1 MTAIL
6 CYGDSNTWGYQ
17 ASTAERLG
25 RWERWPGVLQ
35 RALGDDVHV
44 IEEGQNGRTTVF
56 DVPFEPDRNGLTYLP
71 VALQTHHPVDLVV
84 IDLGTNDLFLP
95 GVNAY
100 HAAHGAM
107 KLATVVLAS
116 DAGPADGAPAVLVLV
131 PPPFAP
137 LGTWDQGESPGAE
150 RESRRLSQAFI
161 DAAAA
166 SLEAGRDHGSA
177 PGSARP
183 RHVESDR
190 RDPLRGGRTP
200 LDRHRRRDATPRDA
214 QPLTEA
220 SGARS
225 TR

>member
-35 RALGDDVHV
+35 RELGDDVHV

-56 DVPFEPDRNGLTYLP
+56 DVPFEADRNGLTHLP
-71 VALQTHHPVDLVV
+71 VSLQTHHPLDLVV

-100 HAAHGAM
+100 HAARGAI
-107 KLATVVLAS
+107 KLAEVVLAS
-116 DAGPADGAPAVLVLV
+116 DAGRADGAPLVLVVV

-137 LGTWDQGESPGAE
+137 LGQWDQATSPGAE
-150 RESRRLSQAFI
+150 AESERLSRAFV

-166 SLEAGRDHGSA
+166 LKEEDGITIPLLDLRDHVTSSPIDGIHFEADGHRSIGNA
-177 PGSARP
+177 VAAT
-183 RHVESDR
+183 
-190 RDPLRGGRTP
+190 LREM
-200 LDRHRRRDATPRDA
+200 L
-214 QPLTEA
+214 
-220 SGARS
+220 S
-225 TR
+225 

>member
-1 MTAIL
+1 VTAIL

-35 RALGDDVHV
+35 RELGDDVHV

-56 DVPFEPDRNGLTYLP
+56 DVPFEADRNGLTHLP
-71 VALQTHHPVDLVV
+71 VSLQTHHPLDLVV

-100 HAAHGAM
+100 HAARGAI
-107 KLATVVLAS
+107 KLAEVVLAS
-116 DAGPADGAPAVLVLV
+116 DAGRADGAPLVLVVV

-137 LGTWDQGESPGAE
+137 LGQRDQAAAPGAE
-150 RESRRLSQAFI
+150 AESKRLSRAFV

-166 SLEAGRDHGSA
+166 LKEEDGITIPLLDLRDHVTSSPIDGIHFEADGHRSIGTA
-177 PGSARP
+177 VAAT
-183 RHVESDR
+183 
-190 RDPLRGGRTP
+190 LREM
-200 LDRHRRRDATPRDA
+200 L
-214 QPLTEA
+214 
-220 SGARS
+220 S
-225 TR
+225 

>member
-1 MTAIL
+1 VTAIL

-35 RALGDDVHV
+35 RELGDDVHV

-56 DVPFEPDRNGLTYLP
+56 DVPFEADRNGLTHLP
-71 VALQTHHPVDLVV
+71 VSLQTHHPLDLVV

-100 HAAHGAM
+100 HAARGAI
-107 KLATVVLAS
+107 KLAEVVLAS
-116 DAGPADGAPAVLVLV
+116 DAGRADGAPLVLVVV

-137 LGTWDQGESPGAE
+137 LDQWDQDASPGAE
-150 RESRRLSQAFI
+150 AESQRLSRAFV

-166 SLEAGRDHGSA
+166 VKEEDGITVPLLDLRDHVTSSPIDGIHFEADGHRSIGNA
-177 PGSARP
+177 VAAT
-183 RHVESDR
+183 
-190 RDPLRGGRTP
+190 LREM
-200 LDRHRRRDATPRDA
+200 LS
-214 QPLTEA
+214 L
-220 SGARS
+220 
-225 TR
+225 

>member
-35 RALGDDVHV
+35 RELGDDVHV

-56 DVPFEPDRNGLTYLP
+56 DVPFEADRNGLTHLP
-71 VALQTHHPVDLVV
+71 VSLQTHHPLDLVV

-100 HAAHGAM
+100 HAARGAI
-107 KLATVVLAS
+107 KLAEVVLAS
-116 DAGPADGAPAVLVLV
+116 DAGRADGAPLVLVVV

-137 LGTWDQGESPGAE
+137 LGQWDQATSPGAE
-150 RESRRLSQAFI
+150 AESQRLSRAFV

-166 SLEAGRDHGSA
+166 LKEEDGITIPLLDLRDHVTSSPIDGIHFEADGHRSIGTA
-177 PGSARP
+177 VAAT
-183 RHVESDR
+183 
-190 RDPLRGGRTP
+190 LREM
-200 LDRHRRRDATPRDA
+200 L
-214 QPLTEA
+214 
-220 SGARS
+220 S
-225 TR
+225 

>member
-1 MTAIL
+1 VTAIL

-35 RALGDDVHV
+35 HELGDDVHV

-56 DVPFEPDRNGLTYLP
+56 DVPFEADRNGLTHLP
-71 VALQTHHPVDLVV
+71 VSLQTHHPLDLVV

-100 HAAHGAM
+100 HAARGAI
-107 KLATVVLAS
+107 KLAEVVLAS
-116 DAGPADGAPAVLVLV
+116 DAGRANGAPFVLVVV

-137 LGTWDQGESPGAE
+137 LGQWDQAASPGAE
-150 RESRRLSQAFI
+150 AESQRLSRAFV

-166 SLEAGRDHGSA
+166 VKEEDGITVPMLDLRDHVTSSPIDGIHFEADGHRSIGNA
-177 PGSARP
+177 VAAT
-183 RHVESDR
+183 
-190 RDPLRGGRTP
+190 LREM
-200 LDRHRRRDATPRDA
+200 LS
-214 QPLTEA
+214 L
-220 SGARS
+220 
-225 TR
+225 

>member
-35 RALGDDVHV
+35 RELGDDVHV

-56 DVPFEPDRNGLTYLP
+56 DVPFEADRNGLTHLP
-71 VALQTHHPVDLVV
+71 VSLQTHHPLDLVV

-100 HAAHGAM
+100 HAARGAI
-107 KLATVVLAS
+107 KLAEVVLAS
-116 DAGPADGAPAVLVLV
+116 DAGRADGAPLVLVVV

-137 LGTWDQGESPGAE
+137 LDQWDQDASPGAE
-150 RESRRLSQAFI
+150 AESQRLSRAFV

-166 SLEAGRDHGSA
+166 VEEENGITVPLLDLRDHVTSSA
-177 PGSARP
+177 IDGIHFEADGHRSIGNA
-183 RHVESDR
+183 VAAT
-190 RDPLRGGRTP
+190 LREM
-200 LDRHRRRDATPRDA
+200 L
-214 QPLTEA
+214 
-220 SGARS
+220 S
-225 TR
+225 

>member
-1 MTAIL
+1 VTAIL

-35 RALGDDVHV
+35 RELGDDVHV

-56 DVPFEPDRNGLTYLP
+56 DVPFEADRNGLTHLP
-71 VALQTHHPVDLVV
+71 VSLQTHHPLDLVV

-100 HAAHGAM
+100 HAARGAI
-107 KLATVVLAS
+107 KLAEVVLAS
-116 DAGPADGAPAVLVLV
+116 DAGRADGAPLVLVVV

-137 LGTWDQGESPGAE
+137 LDQWDQAAAPGAE
-150 RESRRLSQAFI
+150 AESKRLSRAFV

-166 SLEAGRDHGSA
+166 LKEEDGITIPLLDLRDHVTSSPIDGIHFEADGHRSIGTA
-177 PGSARP
+177 VAAT
-183 RHVESDR
+183 
-190 RDPLRGGRTP
+190 LREM
-200 LDRHRRRDATPRDA
+200 L
-214 QPLTEA
+214 
-220 SGARS
+220 S
-225 TR
+225 

>member
-35 RALGDDVHV
+35 RELGDDVHV

-56 DVPFEPDRNGLTYLP
+56 DVPFEADRNGLTHLP
-71 VALQTHHPVDLVV
+71 VSLQTHHPLDLVV

-100 HAAHGAM
+100 HAARGAI
-107 KLATVVLAS
+107 KLAEVVLAS
-116 DAGPADGAPAVLVLV
+116 DAGRADGAPLVLVVV

-137 LGTWDQGESPGAE
+137 LDQWDQAAAPGAE
-150 RESRRLSQAFI
+150 AESKRLSRAFV

-166 SLEAGRDHGSA
+166 LKEEDGITIPLLDLRDHVTSSPIDGIHFEADGHRSIGTA
-177 PGSARP
+177 VAAT
-183 RHVESDR
+183 
-190 RDPLRGGRTP
+190 LREM
-200 LDRHRRRDATPRDA
+200 L
-214 QPLTEA
+214 
-220 SGARS
+220 S
-225 TR
+225 

>member
-35 RALGDDVHV
+35 RELGDDVHV

-56 DVPFEPDRNGLTYLP
+56 DVPFEADRNGLTHLP
-71 VALQTHHPVDLVV
+71 VSLQTHHPLDLVV

-100 HAAHGAM
+100 HAARGAI
-107 KLATVVLAS
+107 KLAEVVLAS
-116 DAGPADGAPAVLVLV
+116 DAGRANGAPLVLV
-131 PPPFAP
+131 VIPPPFAP
-137 LGTWDQGESPGAE
+137 LGQWDQATSPGAE
-150 RESRRLSQAFI
+150 AESQRLSRAFV

-166 SLEAGRDHGSA
+166 LKEEDGITIPLLDLRDHVTSSPIDGIHFEADGHRSIGTA
-177 PGSARP
+177 VAAT
-183 RHVESDR
+183 
-190 RDPLRGGRTP
+190 LREM
-200 LDRHRRRDATPRDA
+200 L
-214 QPLTEA
+214 
-220 SGARS
+220 S
-225 TR
+225 

>member
-35 RALGDDVHV
+35 RELGDDVHV

-56 DVPFEPDRNGLTYLP
+56 DVPFEADRNGLTHLP
-71 VALQTHHPVDLVV
+71 VSLQTHHPLDLVV

-100 HAAHGAM
+100 HAARGAI
-107 KLATVVLAS
+107 KLAEVVLAS
-116 DAGPADGAPAVLVLV
+116 DAGRADGAPLVLVVV

-137 LGTWDQGESPGAE
+137 LGQWDQAASPGAE
-150 RESRRLSQAFI
+150 AESQRLSRAFV

-166 SLEAGRDHGSA
+166 VKEEDGITVQLLDLRDHVTSSPIDGIHFEADGHRSIGNA
-177 PGSARP
+177 VAAT
-183 RHVESDR
+183 
-190 RDPLRGGRTP
+190 LREM
-200 LDRHRRRDATPRDA
+200 LS
-214 QPLTEA
+214 L
-220 SGARS
+220 
-225 TR
+225 